1 MILDVDIG
9 NSRVKWL
16 LREGGC
22 VAERGSCASIDSLIS
37 LLRRRDLFPRR
48 TRVCCVGEA
57 GGVDQLDTWLMLNQ
71 LPAVEKAVSTRSGAK
86 VTNGYQQPERL
97 GVDRWLAIC
106 AAWHQSEG
114 ATVVVDAGSAMT
126 VDFVDG
132 QGNHCGGY
140 IVPGF
145 AMQQRSL
152 IANTR
157 LVRFDTNPSGLE
169 LGPGRSTTGAVNNGI
184 TLMLK
189 SMIESA
195 LQYFRLISGEAPELF
210 LTGGDAELLSD
221 FLQVPHILE
230 PDLVLHGI
238 NLVMP

>member
-1 MILDVDIG
+1 MILDIDIG

-16 LREGGC
+16 LRESAG
-22 VAERGSCASIDSLIS
+22 VAERGVCASIESLIT

-48 TRVCCVGEA
+48 TRVCCVGET
-57 GGVDQLDTWLMLNQ
+57 GGLDQLDAWLRLNQ
-71 LPAVEKAVSTRSGAK
+71 LPAVEKAVSTRSVAK

-106 AAWHQSEG
+106 AAWHRFERPV
-114 ATVVVDAGSAMT
+114 AVVDAGSAMT
-126 VDFVDG
+126 IDLVDG
-132 QGNHCGGY
+132 RGNHCGGY

-157 LVRFDTNPSGLE
+157 LVRFDTDLSGVE

-184 TLMLK
+184 ALMLK
-189 SMIESA
+189 SMVESA
-195 LQYFRLISGEAPELF
+195 VQNFRLLSGEAPALV
-210 LTGGDAELLSD
+210 LTGGDAGALSGL
-221 FLQVPHILE
+221 LQVPHSLE
-230 PDLVLHGI
+230 PDLVLEGI